1 VIYAHFTKQNNQM
14 KKFTLSGHAESGPD
28 GHDLVCAATSALAI
42 GTTNNLQRIAS
53 IEPKVEANEDEGG
66 FLEVILPEVLNKKQQ
81 EKAEIL
87 LQSLYFSLLDI
98 QKAYGEFLSVSEQ
111 TID

>member
-1 VIYAHFTKQNNQM
+1 KQNNQT

-42 GTTNNLQRIAS
+42 GTTHNLQRIAS
-53 IEPKVEANEDEGG
+53 IKTNVKANDDEGG
-66 FLEVILPEVLNKKQQ
+66 LLEVIWPEVLNKKQQ
-81 EKAEIL
+81 EQAEIL